1 MISVCQIKAARSML
15 NWSAAD
21 LANASGVGPATVRRY
36 EMQVGIPSANTSTL
50 LSIQTTLEGAGI
62 EFTGNPLVNPGV
74 MLHLQRD
81 T

>member
-1 MISVCQIKAARSML
+1 MISVCQIKVARSML
-15 NWSAAD
+15 NWSAAE
-21 LANASGVGPATVRRY
+21 LAKASGIGPATIRRY
-36 EMQVGIPSANTSTL
+36 EIQVGIPLANTSTL